1 MWMELTPLKM
11 LCSICAEFGRHS
23 IDGVNSPYSTLPHFC
38 VGNLALTEWVE
49 LTFLKVLVQ
58 FVKAVLMEFPPLKR
72 LCLIYK
78 WIHRYIG

>member
-38 VGNLALTEWVE
+38 VGNLALTE
-49 LTFLKVLVQ
+49 F
-58 FVKAVLMEFPPLKR
+58 
-72 LCLIYK
+72 
-78 WIHRYIG
+78 